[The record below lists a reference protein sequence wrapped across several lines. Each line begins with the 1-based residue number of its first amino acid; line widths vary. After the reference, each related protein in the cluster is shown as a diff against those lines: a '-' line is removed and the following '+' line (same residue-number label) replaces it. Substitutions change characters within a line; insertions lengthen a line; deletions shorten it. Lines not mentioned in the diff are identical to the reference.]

1 MGGTAASLA
10 LTDGASPT
18 AHPAGTYTLMIS
30 RIPTR
35 GFVVALLVAGLA
47 MPVTAGADTGGTPAP
62 TPGGTGTIDP
72 SFLLTTSNS
81 VFVGSALQIRGF
93 VANAAG
99 QTINIQ
105 SQVATGGWVSVATA
119 TADKSGNFATT
130 WYPPTSGQYELRAA
144 LSGAQAADSTT
155 ASTSHAV
162 RVYKRARAS
171 WYGPGFYGKRTAC
184 GKRLN
189 RATTGVAHR
198 SLACGTQVAIRYRGR
213 SIVVPVID
221 RGPFTRGVQWDLTSA
236 TAKKLGITVTSRV
249 GVAPIML
256 PLTAPA
262 I

>member
-1 MGGTAASLA
+1 
-10 LTDGASPT
+10 
-18 AHPAGTYTLMIS
+18 
-30 RIPTR
+30 
-35 GFVVALLVAGLA
+35 
-47 MPVTAGADTGGTPAP
+47 MPVAAAADTGGTSAP

-72 SFLLTTSNS
+72 SFLLSTSNS
-81 VFVGSALQIRGF
+81 VFVGSPLQIRGY

-99 QTINIQ
+99 QVVNIQ

-119 TADKSGNFATT
+119 TADSGGNFSTT
-130 WYPPTSGQYELRAA
+130 WYPPTSGQYQLRAA
-144 LSGAQAADSTT
+144 LNGAQAADSTT
-155 ASTSHAV
+155 ASTSHSV

-198 SLACGTQVAIRYRGR
+198 SLACGTEVAIRYAGR

-221 RGPFTRGVQWDLTSA
+221 RGPFTKGVSWDLTSA
-236 TAKKLGITVTSRV
+236 TAKKLGMKVTSRI

-262 I
+262 L

>member
-1 MGGTAASLA
+1 
-10 LTDGASPT
+10 
-18 AHPAGTYTLMIS
+18 
-30 RIPTR
+30 
-35 GFVVALLVAGLA
+35 
-47 MPVTAGADTGGTPAP
+47 
-62 TPGGTGTIDP
+62 
-72 SFLLTTSNS
+72 
-81 VFVGSALQIRGF
+81 

-99 QTINIQ
+99 QVVNIQ

-119 TADKSGNFATT
+119 TADSGGNFSTT
-130 WYPPTSGQYELRAA
+130 WYPPTSGQYQLRAA
-144 LSGAQAADSTT
+144 LNGAQAADSTT
-155 ASTSHAV
+155 ASASHGV

-198 SLACGTQVAIRYRGR
+198 SLACGTEVAIRYAGR

-221 RGPFTRGVQWDLTSA
+221 RGPFTKGVSWDLTSA
-236 TAKKLGITVTSRV
+236 TAKKLGMKVTSRI

-262 I
+262 L

>member
-1 MGGTAASLA
+1 
-10 LTDGASPT
+10 
-18 AHPAGTYTLMIS
+18 MIC
-30 RIPTR
+30 RISTR
-35 GFVVALLVAGLA
+35 GFVAALLGASLA
-47 MPVTAGADTGGTPAP
+47 IPAYAIADTGGTPAP

-72 SFLLTTSNS
+72 SFLLATSNS

-99 QTINIQ
+99 QTVNIQ

-119 TADKSGNFATT
+119 TADGSGNFTTT
-130 WYPPTSGQYELRAA
+130 WYPPTAGEYQLRAA
-144 LSGAQAADSTT
+144 LNGAQAADTTT

-198 SLACGTQVAIRYRGR
+198 TLACGTQVAIRYAGR

-221 RGPFTRGVQWDLTSA
+221 RGPFSRGVSWDLTSA

-262 I
+262 L

>member
-1 MGGTAASLA
+1 
-10 LTDGASPT
+10 
-18 AHPAGTYTLMIS
+18 MIC
-30 RIPTR
+30 RISTR
-35 GFVVALLVAGLA
+35 GFVAALLGASLA
-47 MPVTAGADTGGTPAP
+47 IPAYAIADTGGTPAP

-72 SFLLTTSNS
+72 SFLLATSNS

-99 QTINIQ
+99 QTVNIQ

-119 TADKSGNFATT
+119 TADGSGNFTTT
-130 WYPPTSGQYELRAA
+130 WYPPTAGEYQLRAA
-144 LSGAQAADSTT
+144 LNGAQAADTTT

-198 SLACGTQVAIRYRGR
+198 PRSVLERRILGPHFGDREEARNHRYEPRRSRPNHASTDCPSSMSKSPIR
-213 SIVVPVID
+213 SIVPA
-221 RGPFTRGVQWDLTSA
+221 QWP
-236 TAKKLGITVTSRV
+236 
-249 GVAPIML
+249 APG
-256 PLTAPA
+256 
-262 I
+262 